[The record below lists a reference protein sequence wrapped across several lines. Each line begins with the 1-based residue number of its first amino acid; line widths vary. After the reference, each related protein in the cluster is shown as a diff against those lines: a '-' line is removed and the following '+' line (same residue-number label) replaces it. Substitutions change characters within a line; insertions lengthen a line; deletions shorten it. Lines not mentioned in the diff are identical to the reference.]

1 MRAPAAFVYR
11 LNSQWSFA
19 APLDAVWRA
28 IADADGW
35 PSWWPGIQST
45 RLADGD
51 GDGRGLGALRRY
63 CCRGAL
69 PLQLRF
75 DARITRIEPP
85 HLIEGRACGD
95 LDGVGRC
102 RLSHAR
108 GQTRVCFD
116 WQVVHQR
123 GLWPRALAPLAHAL
137 LRWNHDRLMAAG
149 GRGLERHLARQAA
162 TA

>member
-1 MRAPAAFVYR
+1 MPTPAAFVYR

-45 RLADGD
+45 RLTD

-63 CCRGAL
+63 RCRGAL

-85 HLIEGRACGD
+85 HLIEGQACGD
-95 LDGVGRC
+95 LEGTGC
-102 RLSHAR
+102 CCLSHAQGR
-108 GQTRVCFD
+108 THVLFD
-116 WQVVHQR
+116 WQVRTR
-123 GLWPRALAPLAHAL
+123 GSWLTRLAPLIHPL
-137 LRWNHDRLMAAG
+137 LRWNHDRLMQAG